1 MTVDREKK
9 YADELAK
16 CRKSIERSKRLI
28 EYHKKMLKT
37 LENKEKALSDKP
49 GKEKFS
55 GFYELVCK
63 KGYDID
69 ELRNAADK
77 GNFDEIF
84 PKAQETT
91 SAENIKNMKEIKK
104 DENA

>member
-28 EYHKKMLKT
+28 EYHRKMLKT
-37 LENKEKALSDKP
+37 LENKEKALSDKLN
-49 GKEKFS
+49 KEKFS

-69 ELRNAADK
+69 ELRSAADK
-77 GNFDEIF
+77 GNFDEIS
-84 PKAQETT
+84 PKAQDTHT
-91 SAENIKNMKEIKK
+91 AENIKNMKETKK